1 MTMQPRRSLSFAGH
15 QVPAVGLGTWHM
27 GEGHAPRQQEV
38 AALRTGLDLGL
49 RVVDTA
55 EMYAD
60 GGAEEVV
67 GEALRGRREGAVVVS
82 KVYPHN
88 ASRRGVRQ
96 ACEQS
101 LRRMGIETI
110 DVYLLHWRG
119 GVPLAETVAV
129 FDDLLHA
136 GMIASWGVS
145 NLDPKDL
152 DELFAVPGGQACAT
166 NQILYN
172 LTRRGPELDL
182 LPMARVRR
190 LPIMAYSPIEQGRL
204 LSRGPSRGPKTDV
217 LAQIAARHDT
227 TAAQVALA
235 WCLRDGNVLAIP
247 KSARA
252 EHVRENAAAL
262 DLHLTEDDN
271 ATLDAGFPAPGSPTP
286 LATL

>member
-1 MTMQPRRSLSFAGH
+1 MTTQSRHSLSFAGH
-15 QVPAVGLGTWHM
+15 QVPAIGLGTWKM
-27 GEGHAPRQQEV
+27 GEGQAPRQQEV

-60 GGAEEVV
+60 GGAEEIV
-67 GEALRGRREGAVVVS
+67 GEALRGRREDAVVVS
-82 KVYPHN
+82 KAYPHN
-88 ASRRGVRQ
+88 ASRSGVRQ

-101 LRRMGIETI
+101 LRRMRIETI

-119 GVPLAETVAV
+119 GVPLAQTVAG

-145 NLDPKDL
+145 NLDTEDL
-152 DELFAVPGGQACAT
+152 DELFTVPGGQTCAT

-172 LTRRGPELDL
+172 LSRRGPELDL
-182 LPMARVRR
+182 LPMARAHR

-204 LSRGPSRGPKTDV
+204 LGGGPGTDA
-217 LAQIAARHDT
+217 LAQVAARYGA
-227 TAAQVALA
+227 TAAQAALA

-247 KSARA
+247 KSAQQER
-252 EHVRENAAAL
+252 VLENAAAL
-262 DLHLTEDDN
+262 ELHLTTQDEADLE
-271 ATLDAGFPAPGSPTP
+271 AAFPPPGSAVP
-286 LATL
+286 LQTL